1 MILYRFTILEGGI
14 LPKLIISLSIDNL
27 LWFIY
32 YQNKDLKHNNC
43 FEQKLNMN
51 YFIQA
56 TEHDVHMYAKF
67 EYFNFYEIL

>member
-1 MILYRFTILEGGI
+1 MFLYRFYILEGGI

-32 YQNKDLKHNNC
+32 YQNKDLNHNNY
-43 FEQKLNMN
+43 FQQNWNIN

-56 TEHDVHMYAKF
+56 TEHDVCMYVKF
-67 EYFNFYEIL
+67 GYFNFMNIL